1 MGLKYLGIIIHLDRI
16 NREWVIL
23 ILNRKEY
30 WED

>member
-1 MGLKYLGIIIHLDRI
+1 MGLKYSDIIIHLDRI